1 MKLRDLLNEIYIDN
15 QGNMVEDADFAV
27 VGTDFFDLKI
37 IDLEKIDLSNK
48 IYFKTSYDNW
58 DEKRIAKEIFNQ
70 ILSLYKGTSMEK
82 YNKEKSFQPHYKI
95 SEGGDM
101 DAPALEIRLRE
112 GESKYEEIPDEPGVK
127 RWVGWVPKPF
137 MIETPIE
144 EANYRLDMYSWNPCK
159 LFGLCG
165 PVTLGP
171 GDKAKITSTKDDID
185 FKLENTNITFIP
197 YITDGVKGFP
207 NDKQKLKD
215 IIQDIGLDPY

>member
-1 MKLRDLLNEIYIDN
+1 MKLRDLLNEIYVDN
-15 QGNMVEDADFAV
+15 QGNVVEDADFAV

-82 YNKEKSFQPHYKI
+82 YNKKISFQPHYKI
-95 SEGGDM
+95 NEGGDM

-112 GESKYEEIPDEPGVK
+112 GEKYVNREI
-127 RWVGWVPKPF
+127 GWVPKPM

-144 EANYRLDMYSWNPCK
+144 EANYRLDMYSWDPCK
-159 LFGLCG
+159 LFGLCK

-197 YITDGVKGFP
+197 YMSDGFKDYP
-207 NDKQKLKD
+207 NDKQKLRD
-215 IIQDIGLDPY
+215 IIQDAGLDTY